1 MEEAVY
7 YVNNTRENGISRSV
21 LIHQVETKLY
31 QREDK
36 AVTNFSETL
45 TPIQSDLAREI
56 TKDPYNFD
64 FLTLTKKYQE
74 KELEQALTD
83 NITNFLLELGAGFSF
98 VGRQYSLKVAG
109 KDFKIDLLFY
119 HIKLRCYVVIELKT
133 VDFKPEFAEKLN
145 FYTSA
150 IDGEIKGKD
159 DNTTIGILICKSKND
174 LIVEYALKDMK
185 KPIGVSEYELTNS
198 LPKNLK
204 SSLPSLEEIEQEI
217 GGQ

>member
-1 MEEAVY
+1 M
-7 YVNNTRENGISRSV
+7 
-21 LIHQVETKLY
+21 
-31 QREDK
+31 
-36 AVTNFSETL
+36 
-45 TPIQSDLAREI
+45 
-56 TKDPYNFD
+56 
-64 FLTLTKKYQE
+64 
-74 KELEQALTD
+74 
-83 NITNFLLELGAGFSF
+83 
-98 VGRQYSLKVAG
+98 
-109 KDFKIDLLFY
+109 
-119 HIKLRCYVVIELKT
+119 
-133 VDFKPEFAEKLN
+133 N